1 MDKKPQTYLESGVN
15 IELADSFVGRIKSLS
30 AAHHKESSEAHGLAG
45 STNLL
50 KGAGGY
56 ASVYKTGHGAVAA
69 TTDGVGSKL
78 LLCQELGI
86 YDTIGI
92 DLVAM
97 CANDLICV
105 GARPAFFLDYFACGK
120 LKLEEGTNLIKGII
134 EGCHRADML
143 LVGGET
149 AEMPDLY
156 AKDHFDLAGFAV
168 GFVEPGKLLTGEHVG
183 EGDVVIGVRSSGLH
197 SNGYSLARKL
207 IAPGSEYRS
216 ELLTPTHIYVK
227 PFMKVMHTI
236 GADLTGGANIT
247 GGGWTNLTRL
257 NDKVGF
263 CLKAMPLSPVF
274 AELVKMD
281 VAPEELY
288 RTFNMGLG
296 FALTVRGQEA
306 ANETLEIFNSSEYGF
321 AAEIIGQVDDHAKKV
336 QIGEMVI

>member
-15 IELADSFVGRIKSLS
+15 IELADSFVGRIKAMSASHHQSLS
-30 AAHHKESSEAHGLAG
+30 QNRNS
-45 STNLL
+45 NLL
-50 KGAGGY
+50 QGAGGY
-56 ASVYKTGHGAVAA
+56 ASVYQTGHGAVAA

-78 LLCQELGI
+78 LLCEELGV

-120 LKLEEGTNLIKGII
+120 LKLEEGTALIKGII
-134 EGCHRADML
+134 EGCQRADML

-168 GFVEPGKLLTGEHVG
+168 GFVEHGKLLTGDHVG
-183 EGDVVIGVRSSGLH
+183 EGDIVIGVGSSGIH

-207 IAPGSEYRS
+207 IAPGSKFRS

-227 PFMKVMHTI
+227 PFIKVMNTI
-236 GADLTGGANIT
+236 GGDLTGGANIT
-247 GGGWTNLTRL
+247 GGGWTNLNRL
-257 NDKVGF
+257 NKNVGF
-263 CLKAMPLSPVF
+263 ELKAMPLSPIF
-274 AELVKMD
+274 AELAKNNIER
-281 VAPEELY
+281 AELY

-296 FALTVRGQEA
+296 FALTVRGQDA
-306 ANETLEIFNSSEYGF
+306 ANKTMEIFNSSEYGF
-321 AAEIIGQVDDHAKKV
+321 SAEIIGQVNHLAKKI
-336 QIGEMVI
+336 QIDDLILE